1 MIEEINSVKEPLGL
15 PQAEDG
21 IFSGLK
27 TNWAV
32 FKSALML
39 KFLILISAGRV
50 RMITVRTTPP
60 YTDEKTNKAGVRQRH
75 TEKPIYRVH

>member
-1 MIEEINSVKEPLGL
+1 MIEEINNGKEPFGF

-21 IFSGLK
+21 IFSSLK

-32 FKSALML
+32 FKSALTL

-60 YTDEKTNKAGVRQRH
+60 YTDERNNKAGVRQRH
-75 TEKPIYRVH
+75 MEKPIHRVL